1 MFWWQSLIIPVI
13 KKQRHTWNKQMI
25 SCFVWTF
32 VIWFK
37 NIEDDDHDVPLVS
50 MHVQKFI
57 LQHLLLFLPIQWQP
71 KWLPNRNQLSFIGN
85 ENQSDLP
92 PISDLLQMELS
103 FSCLIFHNDLIGFF
117 NLVSALRL
125 AKLLNCLC
133 VGSACWDNYGDD
145 IDDLNNYSGIDTLY
159 LLNLH
164 KSGKKLSA
172 IY

>member
-1 MFWWQSLIIPVI
+1 
-13 KKQRHTWNKQMI
+13 MI

-57 LQHLLLFLPIQWQP
+57 QQHLLLLSIQWQP

-92 PISDLLQMELS
+92 PISDLLEMELS
-103 FSCLIFHNDLIGFF
+103 FLVQFF
-117 NLVSALRL
+117 
-125 AKLLNCLC
+125 
-133 VGSACWDNYGDD
+133 
-145 IDDLNNYSGIDTLY
+145 IMT
-159 LLNLH
+159 
-164 KSGKKLSA
+164 
-172 IY
+172 